1 VANFALTLV
10 HGQGW
15 DESLSIRKQHA
26 WTEHAAFMDG
36 LVADGFILFG
46 GPVGDGQQTLHVVE
60 AHDEDQVR
68 RRLAEDPWARAGL
81 LEVGSIQPW
90 ALWLDFREDTRTT

>member
-1 VANFALTLV
+1 MANFALTLV
-10 HGQGW
+10 HGGGW
-15 DESLSIRKQHA
+15 DESLDIREQHA

-60 AHDEDQVR
+60 AHDEEQVR
-68 RRLAEDPWARAGL
+68 GRLADDPWAGAGL
-81 LEVGSIQPW
+81 LRVGSIQPW
-90 ALWLDFREDTRTT
+90 ALWLDFRQGTRTA